1 MKSNIAFLL
10 IVILTM
16 GSCSGSKVWKR
27 NNRRLIRAEFGWNV
41 KDKTPKA
48 GKYRSRNT
56 FKLGGSTKNSYGVPL
71 KYQAKKGY

>member
-1 MKSNIAFLL
+1 MKSNIVFLL
-10 IVILTM
+10 IVILTL

-48 GKYRSRNT
+48 GKYRSRKAFN
-56 FKLGGSTKNSYGVPL
+56 LGGSLKNSYGVPQR
-71 KYQAKKGY
+71 YQAKTGY